1 MAQSLAVKYRPT
13 TWEAVTEQ
21 SSVITILQ
29 NQLRANEVKHAY
41 LFCGGAG
48 TGKTTCARI
57 FANEINHGAGNP
69 IEMDAASNNS
79 VDDIRT
85 IADQAKLKSLDSDYK
100 IYIID
105 ECHALSNSAW
115 QAMLKLIEEPPV
127 ATIFIFC
134 TTDPQKIPKTILSRV
149 QRYDFQRIS
158 EDGIFTRLHRIL
170 YEEDIYASSDEL
182 NDTLPALEYI
192 AKLADGG
199 MRDAITMLDKC
210 LSYST
215 ELTVANVVKALG
227 VANYET
233 MQKLTDAVIGFKA
246 DDAVKIITDVHTSG
260 IDLKQF
266 VRQYLQFMVD
276 VNVWLLTGKIAL
288 TTLPATDELQRWL
301 ISVDSKDDFGLCSG
315 LLDMIMT
322 LNSEIKW
329 ETNPKMIVLARFMS
343 YIEEVRTT

>member
-1 MAQSLAVKYRPT
+1 MATSLAVKYRPAC
-13 TWEAVTEQ
+13 WQDVTEQ
-21 SSVITILQ
+21 TSVVTILK
-29 NQLRANEVKHAY
+29 NQLESNDVKNAY

-79 VDDIRT
+79 VDDVRRIGE
-85 IADQAKLKSLDSDYK
+85 QAKLKSLDSEYR

-115 QAMLKLIEEPPV
+115 QAMLKLLEEPP
-127 ATIFIFC
+127 AKTIFIFC
-134 TTDPQKIPKTILSRV
+134 TTDPQKIPKTIRSRV

-170 YEEDIYASSDEL
+170 YEEDIYASSNEL

-227 VANYET
+227 VADYET
-233 MQKLTDAVIGFKA
+233 MSDLTDAVLKRSTS
-246 DDAVKIITDVHTSG
+246 DAIKIIDRVYSYG
-260 IDLKQF
+260 ADIKQF
-266 VRQYLQFMVD
+266 IRQYTQFVTD
-276 VNVWLLTGKIAL
+276 VNVWLLTGDLAL
-288 TTLPATDELQRWL
+288 TTIPKTDTFQRWL
-301 ISVDSKDDFGLCSG
+301 LHVDGADEDGVCAR
-315 LLDMIMT
+315 LLDMLVS
-322 LNSEIKW
+322 LNSELKW
-329 ETNPKMIVLARFMS
+329 ETSPKMLVVAWFIRH
-343 YIEEVRTT
+343 IGGEK